1 MTVVVVLT
9 GFEGRSA
16 AGAEERMPHT
26 HPGGGVRD
34 SGLRQARRASRWR
47 GQRAE
52 VGGDGADPQQPAWL
66 PGSRQASGPGADRT
80 RAEHGLGS
88 DSKYRALLQTKCHGG
103 PVTPKSLVYLINSVK
118 LLVSSVG
125 KKPRRAS
132 SLADAGV
139 CSA

>member
-1 MTVVVVLT
+1 MFLPDLRAGVPQVQRKGCHTLIQGVGCGIRVCARP
-9 GFEGRSA
+9 EGL
-16 AGAEERMPHT
+16 
-26 HPGGGVRD
+26 PGGG
-34 SGLRQARRASRWR
+34 ASVQRWEET
-47 GQRAE
+47 GQTPSSPH
-52 VGGDGADPQQPAWL
+52 GSPAA
-66 PGSRQASGPGADRT
+66 GRT